1 MTKPKISLSVKSG
14 DKVQKIADDI
24 NNLSPEA
31 REIATGIIDTLA
43 AADDRI
49 DVFYWANQTVSVIE
63 DLDAQL
69 FMISKNN
76 VVYSVSY
83 HVDLARQLRPLFID
97 DMLEAVFSGAETGM
111 AVREIHTTDGED
123 NVLDFAPIE
132 SVPVA
137 AEIVSMITEN
147 AAEIVQFSHD
157 EHDISRM
164 KAVVALFT
172 PKVADENGTTGPFF
186 IFKHLQKSNVI
197 TGSRSWTLDQNGL
210 SPNPSQATI
219 RVTPDNQV
227 LILDGQIFAFNVSKF
242 SKIFAY
248 DAKQEVKVN
257 GKIAE
262 IEKYF
267 KLSFPEGV
275 TLKGLCDAN
284 PQLAA
289 KLLRSDPASVDQEK
303 MVETADTFG
312 LALMQD
318 DAGAFIIMDK
328 RDVNMFANL
337 LNDDYVDSGQT
348 GIHYLAEK
356 KKEVSA
362 AVDAQVNLGL

>member
-1 MTKPKISLSVKSG
+1 MERK
-14 DKVQKIADDI
+14 
-24 NNLSPEA
+24 
-31 REIATGIIDTLA
+31 
-43 AADDRI
+43 
-49 DVFYWANQTVSVIE
+49 DVFYWANQTVAVIE

-69 FMISKNN
+69 FMVSKNN
-76 VVYSVSY
+76 VVYSVKHSK
-83 HVDLARQLRPLFID
+83 DLERQLRPLFID

-111 AVREIHTTDGED
+111 AVREIHTTNGEE
-123 NVLDFAPIE
+123 NVLDFVELE

-137 AEIVSMITEN
+137 AEIIKWIEEHG
-147 AAEIVQFSHD
+147 ADIDAFSHED
-157 EHDISRM
+157 HDINRM
-164 KAVVALFT
+164 KAVFAKFT
-172 PKVADENGTTGPFF
+172 PKVAGDSGSTGPFY
-186 IFKHLQKSNVI
+186 IFKQLVPSNVI
-197 TGSRSWTLDQNGL
+197 AGSRSWALEKSGFK
-210 SPNPSQATI
+210 PNSMEAVIQLK
-219 RVTPDNQV
+219 PDNQV

-262 IEKYF
+262 IEKHF

-275 TLKGLCDAN
+275 TLKSLADAN

-289 KLLRSDPASVDQEK
+289 KLLRSDPANVDVK
-303 MVETADTFG
+303 TMIETADEFG

-318 DAGAFIIMDK
+318 DAGAIIIMDK
-328 RDVNMFANL
+328 RDANMFANL
-337 LNDDYVDSGQT
+337 LNDDYVNSGQT

-362 AVDAQVNLGL
+362 AEDAQVNIGL